1 MKAGHHKKLSAA
13 QKHALMDLRT
23 RYQREGLRY
32 LEDWAYV
39 ATSTLNTAGKLP
51 ASFKASS
58 PVAPMRALSKAG
70 AVEMRERTTGH
81 RDGRTVLE
89 VRFTRHG
96 VDVITGRA
104 D

>member
-39 ATSTLNTAGKLP
+39 ATLTTAGKLP
-51 ASFKASS
+51 AGFKASS
-58 PVAPMRALSKAG
+58 PVALMRALSKAG

-81 RDGRTVLE
+81 RDGRTVQE